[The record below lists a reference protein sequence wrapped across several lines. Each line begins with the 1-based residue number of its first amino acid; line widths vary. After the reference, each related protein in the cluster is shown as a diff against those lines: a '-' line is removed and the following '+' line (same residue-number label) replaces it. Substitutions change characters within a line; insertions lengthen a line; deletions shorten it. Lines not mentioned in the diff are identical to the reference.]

1 MVHVLKIQYV
11 SVKNGVR
18 TVKSKDVDL
27 KFSSHKKLE
36 DFRQDEWAKVFS
48 LEDNYLSE
56 IFFVYES
63 D

>member
-11 SVKNGVR
+11 SVKNRVR

-27 KFSSHKKLE
+27 KFSGHKELE
-36 DFRQDEWAKVFS
+36 NFRQEEWAKVFS
-48 LEDNYLSE
+48 FEDNYLSE
-56 IFFVYES
+56 IFFMYES